1 MAHLYFSQLVHALEY
16 IHSQGIA
23 HRDIKPEN
31 LLLDAE
37 GALKLA
43 DFGLCSVY
51 RYKGKE
57 RELKGACGSLP
68 YIAPEV
74 GRIVATRGILKA
86 NITANS
92 R

>member
-1 MAHLYFSQLVHALEY
+1 MPNVHLLQEY
-16 IHSQGIA
+16 IHSQGVA

-74 GRIVATRGILKA
+74 RDLGGF
-86 NITANS
+86 
-92 R
+92 